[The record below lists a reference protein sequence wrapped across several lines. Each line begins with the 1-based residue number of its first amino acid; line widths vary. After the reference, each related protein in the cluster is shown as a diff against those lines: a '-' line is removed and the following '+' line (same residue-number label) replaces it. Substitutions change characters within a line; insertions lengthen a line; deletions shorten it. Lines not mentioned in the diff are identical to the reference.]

1 MINDHTDVTV
11 PYRFNNVNYVSDY
24 RLKMSLKNIINKT
37 IILINQTSQYE
48 YDLKTKSIVTNFL
61 NNFEKRCQ
69 NITSLNIWGKWLEKY
84 GLVTIT
90 RLSSIVEKNQ
100 TKVLSYDN
108 EKHTDLMFL
117 ISTLINTL
125 TEFHIVNPKVF
136 KTPLLSILDDLVD
149 TTHLMSPNND
159 SVYYKNIIEDIS
171 DITYSVLNLSSF
183 KLFVYDEEL
192 ETSIILKLMKL
203 ENKLKKFVDIDL

>member
-61 NNFEKRCQ
+61 NYFEKRCQ

-90 RLSSIVEKNQ
+90 KLSSIVEKNQ

-108 EKHTDLMFL
+108 EKHTDLMSL
-117 ISTLINTL
+117 ISSLIKAL

-171 DITYSVLNLSSF
+171 DITYSVLNLSNF